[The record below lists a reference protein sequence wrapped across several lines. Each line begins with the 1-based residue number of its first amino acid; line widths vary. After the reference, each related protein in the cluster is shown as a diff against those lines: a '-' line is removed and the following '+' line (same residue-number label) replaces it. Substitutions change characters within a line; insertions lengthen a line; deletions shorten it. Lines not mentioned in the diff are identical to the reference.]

1 MWTIVANFVLK
12 LFAGPA
18 VDAFVK
24 GYTAKLAA
32 GNTSERLAGD
42 LAARE
47 LGVQN
52 TEIIATNQLKIAEIG
67 HPWEPEKLA
76 FYVTLLYY
84 SKIVVWDV
92 ILGLGSTDALHGQAA
107 QWAQMIMGFY
117 FVKRGGE
124 NISRIL
130 TRKWLK

>member
-1 MWTIVANFVLK
+1 MLSVVGGWLLKVLS
-12 LFAGPA
+12 GP
-18 VDAFVK
+18 VVEAFVK

-32 GNTSERLAGD
+32 GNTSERLAGE

-47 LGVQN
+47 LQVQN
-52 TEIIATNQLKIAEIG
+52 TEILATNQLKMAEIG

-76 FYVTLLYY
+76 FYVTLVYY
-84 SKIVVWDV
+84 GKIVLWDV
-92 ILGLGSTDALHGQAA
+92 VLGLGSTDALHGQAA

-124 NISRIL
+124 NVARIL